1 MTKSFTKR
9 CFSRAKRNMIQ
20 QQKSDPT
27 QQHMYQGDKFQSI
40 SSLKLKTRGTSKQSQ
55 KVKASLGY
63 SLPINISINGIY
75 SQVLIKPPTSCH
87 TVIYVIAHSLLP
99 FTEKKRSDP
108 NQQHMCQGNK
118 FQSICSLKQKRRWY
132 IEATTKS
139 QNFLGLFIVYQQ
151 INQGNLLPSHYKAA
165 ASV

>member
-99 FTEKKRSDP
+99 FTEKKEIRSQP
-108 NQQHMCQGNK
+108 IAHVPRKQVPEHMLSQTEKKMVHRSNYKKSKLPWAIHCVSTNQSRQFTAK
-118 FQSICSLKQKRRWY
+118 SL
-132 IEATTKS
+132 
-139 QNFLGLFIVYQQ
+139 
-151 INQGNLLPSHYKAA
+151 
-165 ASV
+165 